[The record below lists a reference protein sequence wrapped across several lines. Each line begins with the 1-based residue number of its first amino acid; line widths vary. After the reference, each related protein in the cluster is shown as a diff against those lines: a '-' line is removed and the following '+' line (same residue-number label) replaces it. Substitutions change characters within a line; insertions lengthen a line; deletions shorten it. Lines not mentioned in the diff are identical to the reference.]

1 MCSYLDDE
9 SIECRPTQ
17 NRVAITT
24 WKCTVCRET
33 GLTDTTVLT
42 SPVFLLIRPC
52 LRTEK
57 KRKRQGYGHLPHKDF
72 VSVVI
77 PEASSASKLQFTHRA
92 LAITGWLH
100 LLGLLS
106 PVLIFPFLEFLAHTH
121 RGCPNRI
128 TMDELL
134 LSGLHKNC
142 CCRTF

>member
-9 SIECRPTQ
+9 SVECRPTQ
-17 NRVAITT
+17 NRVVITT

-33 GLTDTTVLT
+33 GLTEATVST
-42 SPVFLLIRPC
+42 SSVFLLICPC

-57 KRKRQGYGHLPHKDF
+57 KRKRQDYGHLPHKGS

-77 PEASSASKLQFTHRA
+77 PEASSASKLQLTDRT
-92 LAITGWLH
+92 LAITGCFH

-106 PVLIFPFLEFLAHTH
+106 PVLVFPFLEFLAHTH
-121 RGCPNRI
+121 RGCPNKI

-134 LSGLHKNC
+134 QSGLRRNC